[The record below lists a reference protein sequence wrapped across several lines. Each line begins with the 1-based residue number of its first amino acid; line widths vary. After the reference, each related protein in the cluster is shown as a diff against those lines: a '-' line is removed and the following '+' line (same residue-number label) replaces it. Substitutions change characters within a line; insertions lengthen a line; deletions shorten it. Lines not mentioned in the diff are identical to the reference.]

1 MSMKQ
6 ESLAVIKDA
15 IKSIPDYPKPG
26 ILFRD
31 VTSLMLD
38 PRAFAETITMLAEH
52 YESRGFNKVVGAEAR
67 GFIFGAPL
75 ALALGVGFVPVRK
88 PGKLPRQTLSQTY
101 ELEYGQDMLEIHT
114 DAIEPGD
121 KVLLVDDLLATG
133 GTIEAT
139 AKLVRELGG
148 EAKDAA
154 FIVSLPELGGIE
166 RLEKQGIEIFD
177 LVQFDGH

>member
-1 MSMKQ
+1 MSMKK

-15 IKSIPDYPKPG
+15 IKTIPDYPKPG

-31 VTSLMLD
+31 VTSLMQD
-38 PRAFAETITMLAEH
+38 PRAFAESITLLAEH
-52 YESRGFNKVVGAEAR
+52 YENQGFTKVVGAEAR

-75 ALALGVGFVPVRK
+75 ALALGIGFIPVRK
-88 PGKLPRQTLSQTY
+88 PGKLPRQTLSQSY
-101 ELEYGQDMLEIHT
+101 DLEYGQDTLEIHT
-114 DAIEPGD
+114 DAIVPGD

-148 EAKDAA
+148 EAKHAA

-166 RLEKQGIEIFD
+166 RLEKQDIEIFD